1 MMKRNPLFLKLF
13 YSFIPAITLGLLTL
27 TVVVNYSTQN
37 FYQNLIKQ
45 QLNDRTSNIISWLNT
60 IQLNDENIQNI
71 CQESSND
78 KSVRVTIINTMG
90 TVIGD
95 SHNEVAIMDNHLNRP
110 EIIEANKTGIG
121 YAQRYSKT
129 LKENLMYFAVS
140 DTIQNENWIVRV
152 SIPIAEYRSI
162 ISDLQNK
169 IILFGIFVS
178 IALLYISYFISKQ
191 ITAPIENIRKK
202 TEEYVSTLK
211 MSQPLEIPNT
221 KELASLALSLNKM
234 AKELNKRIKQIQN
247 EKDDKE
253 SLLSSMQEGII
264 AINNNNKII
273 SINNIA
279 IEYLNL
285 TKKTLLK
292 EKYTKVIKNEAIL
305 SIIETSIK
313 KDARQYHVFEKEI
326 EIIKNKRRFFLI
338 NSSPLIRSNKNK
350 GVVIVLNDITLKKQL
365 EKVRQ
370 DFVAN
375 VSHELKT
382 PITSIVGFVE
392 ILNQTDLSKSEH
404 DLFLSKILNHTNR
417 MNAIID
423 DLLKLSKIESQE
435 EDDSIILMKQNLYT
449 ILDGA
454 KEDMKDH
461 LANRR
466 NIVEIDCDDDI
477 LVNADAQLLREAFVN
492 LLENAGKYGFSDTPI
507 KISVNAKKRLHIH
520 FDNYGEEIKKKHW
533 ERIFQR
539 FYRVDKSRD
548 REAGG
553 TGLGLAIVKHITF
566 VHGGEIKVFSSENKK
581 TRFTIM
587 LPLVSKNQKKLK
599 V

>member
-1 MMKRNPLFLKLF
+1 MKQFVALAIDFKMMKRNPLFLKLF
-13 YSFIPAITLGLLTL
+13 YSFIPAITLGVLTL
-27 TVVVNYSTQN
+27 TFVVNYSSQN

-60 IQLNDENIQNI
+60 IQMNDENIQNI
-71 CQESSND
+71 CQKSSND

-95 SHNEVAIMDNHLNRP
+95 SHNEAATMDNHLNRP
-110 EIIEANKTGIG
+110 EIIEANKMGIG

-211 MSQPLEIPNT
+211 MSHPLEIPNT

-253 SLLSSMQEGII
+253 SLLSSMQEGIV
-264 AINNNNKII
+264 AINNNKKII

-279 IEYLNL
+279 IDYLNL

-305 SIIETSIK
+305 SIIDTSIK
-313 KDARQYHVFEKEI
+313 KDGRQHHVFEKE
-326 EIIKNKRRFFLI
+326 
-338 NSSPLIRSNKNK
+338 
-350 GVVIVLNDITLKKQL
+350 V
-365 EKVRQ
+365 
-370 DFVAN
+370 
-375 VSHELKT
+375 
-382 PITSIVGFVE
+382 
-392 ILNQTDLSKSEH
+392 
-404 DLFLSKILNHTNR
+404 
-417 MNAIID
+417 
-423 DLLKLSKIESQE
+423 
-435 EDDSIILMKQNLYT
+435 
-449 ILDGA
+449 
-454 KEDMKDH
+454 
-461 LANRR
+461 
-466 NIVEIDCDDDI
+466 
-477 LVNADAQLLREAFVN
+477 
-492 LLENAGKYGFSDTPI
+492 
-507 KISVNAKKRLHIH
+507 
-520 FDNYGEEIKKKHW
+520 
-533 ERIFQR
+533 
-539 FYRVDKSRD
+539 
-548 REAGG
+548 
-553 TGLGLAIVKHITF
+553 
-566 VHGGEIKVFSSENKK
+566 
-581 TRFTIM
+581 
-587 LPLVSKNQKKLK
+587 
-599 V
+599 